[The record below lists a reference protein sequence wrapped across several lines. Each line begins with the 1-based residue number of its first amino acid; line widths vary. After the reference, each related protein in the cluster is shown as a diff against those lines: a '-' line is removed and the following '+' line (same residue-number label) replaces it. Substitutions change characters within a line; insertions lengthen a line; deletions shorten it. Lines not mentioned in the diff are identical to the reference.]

1 MQTSHR
7 TIFLSTILA
16 MLLAPEVAA
25 AQNSGVASRYPV
37 PKDDLTPQQR
47 TGEGL
52 YKRYCIGCH
61 GLQGDGHGENAP
73 YIDPKPRD
81 FTLAQFKCRSPPTGT
96 LPLHSAIMS
105 TTERDLRGSN

>member
-16 MLLAPEVAA
+16 MFLAPGVAA
-25 AQNSGVASRYPV
+25 AQNSGVASGYPV

-61 GLQGDGHGENAP
+61 GLKGDRKSTRLNFSHGSISYAVFCL
-73 YIDPKPRD
+73 KKKKKKKK
-81 FTLAQFKCRSPPTGT
+81 LAQNTNKYKYK
-96 LPLHSAIMS
+96 
-105 TTERDLRGSN
+105 